1 MNKILSTDNRIELAD
16 RGRITTIAMQLFLM
30 LNTISSEEKANIV
43 VQDNNLVLKTHE
55 DLNNMLASYSLPA
68 LGQIFHQYS
77 KLFLNEKKQSVEDSC
92 SSSKNFSKIYCKSIG
107 QIENIAKNKT
117 SYVALKINQL
127 IAEVN

>member
-16 RGRITTIAMQLFLM
+16 RGKVTTIAMQLFLM
-30 LNTISSEEKANIV
+30 LNTIISEEKANII
-43 VQDNNLVLKTHE
+43 VQDNLVLKTYE
-55 DLNNMLASYSLPA
+55 DLNNILASYSLPA
-68 LGQIFHQYS
+68 LGQIFTQYS
-77 KLFLNEKKQSVEDSC
+77 KLFLNEKKKSVENSC